1 MVPTTTTTTSMV
13 PTATT
18 TTSMVP
24 TTTTTTTTTTTSMV
38 PTTTT
43 ITTSTVSTSDT
54 TAVTATTD
62 METNTVISASATVA
76 AGAGGSSDGGSSV
89 GIIAGV
95 VGGVILLLMITVVLC
110 IVILCM
116 RRCHRK
122 GIFPVDNKVFYNT
135 TELNENVTID
145 NNPAY
150 DVTKANTVGSL
161 YSTIKPGDSDV
172 PITANPS
179 YNVPTKPYSK
189 AASEDEY
196 VQLNQQSNLEDTIKM
211 DTNPSYGVTTGGVSA
226 HSDTKATTKQCDYDY
241 VCEDRLLHQ
250 IAAASATGEA
260 KKDIPASVDQSQYME
275 NVHPVCIAVSAQ
287 PSSDGEHGVVNQPKI
302 DDNY

>member
-1 MVPTTTTTTSMV
+1 MYLLPYTIVSTSTAPNTNTIATTSIVPISDTTTV
-13 PTATT
+13 TATT
-18 TTSMVP
+18 S
-24 TTTTTTTTTTTSMV
+24 
-38 PTTTT
+38 
-43 ITTSTVSTSDT
+43 IVSTSDT
-54 TAVTATTD
+54 TTVTATTV
-62 METNTVISASATVA
+62 MVTITVTA
-76 AGAGGSSDGGSSV
+76 AGAGISSDSGGCSSV

-122 GIFPVDNKVFYNT
+122 GTFPVDNKVLYNT
-135 TELNENVTID
+135 TRLNENVTID

-161 YSTIKPGDSDV
+161 YITGDSDV

-196 VQLNQQSNLEDTIKM
+196 LQLNQQSNTIKM
-211 DTNPSYGVTTGGVSA
+211 DTNPSYGVTTAGGVSA
-226 HSDTKATTKQCDYDY
+226 HSDTKAITKQCDYDY
-241 VCEDRLLHQ
+241 VCEDHLLHQ
-250 IAAASATGEA
+250 IAAASTTGEA
-260 KKDIPASVDQSQYME
+260 KKDLPASVDQSQYME
-275 NVHPVCIAVSAQ
+275 NVHPVFTADCAQ
-287 PSSDGEHGVVNQPKI
+287 PSSDGEYGTVNQPKS
-302 DDNY
+302 DDPNY

>member
-1 MVPTTTTTTSMV
+1 MHLYTYVGSIP
-13 PTATT
+13 
-18 TTSMVP
+18 
-24 TTTTTTTTTTTSMV
+24 
-38 PTTTT
+38 
-43 ITTSTVSTSDT
+43 
-54 TAVTATTD
+54 
-62 METNTVISASATVA
+62 ISNDS
-76 AGAGGSSDGGSSV
+76 GSSSDSGAIIGG
-89 GIIAGV
+89 A

-122 GIFPVDNKVFYNT
+122 GTFPVDNRLFFNNT
-135 TELNENVTID
+135 AKLNENVTID

-172 PITANPS
+172 PITANPL

-189 AASEDEY
+189 ATSEDEY
-196 VQLNQQSNLEDTIKM
+196 LQLNQHSNLEETVKM
-211 DTNPSYGVTTGGVSA
+211 DTNPSYGVTTAGEISA
-226 HSDTKATTKQCDYDY
+226 HSDIKAMVKQCDYDY

-250 IAAASATGEA
+250 IAAASTTGDA

-275 NVHPVCIAVSAQ
+275 NVHSVCTADSAQ
-287 PSSDGEHGVVNQPKI
+287 PSSDGEYGVVNQPKS
-302 DDNY
+302 DDPNY